1 MKRTLIRTSLA
12 LLLVPAAMMST
23 TLAQRPANAP
33 ATAPAGKAPDSVFI
47 EDLTWAEVRD
57 LVKAGTTTVI
67 VGTAGTEQKGPHMVD
82 GEHKFVMEWSADK
95 IARAIGKTLVAP
107 VVTYV
112 PEGSWENIG
121 GHMAKPGTITLPD
134 DRFVELLVSAG
145 RSLKAGGFKTILL
158 IGESGGNRNGMRMAA
173 DKLNELWKG
182 GDTKAWWIDDYYTKG
197 HADQNKWV
205 TEKVGIPANEI
216 GGHANILD
224 TSELLF
230 VNPKHIRRNRLSG
243 NDYENNGVSGNN
255 QSKSTPEIGKAL
267 LQIKVDNAVAQI
279 KELMSGASTRQA
291 SVVPGEAE
299 GGRGGG
305 RGGRGAAPAE
315 RPKLEPTMD
324 TAPASKTATA
334 APDTVFIDEL
344 TWEETRDALKA
355 GKTTVIVP
363 TGGTEKNGYHMV
375 MGKHNF
381 VVTYAAN
388 LMARRL
394 KNTLVAPTVQYVPE
408 GDPDRQNPGAISL
421 PSPAYDMLLDA
432 AARSLKVH
440 GFKEILFIG
449 DSGGN
454 QAGIKNVAD
463 KLNAEWKDA
472 GVKVFGLTDY
482 YEQSRLHYRAWLQ
495 AQFGYD
501 EETSGSHAGITDTS
515 QMLFV
520 HPAGI
525 RKDQMKPWG
534 GPQDSGVSGDPA
546 KATAEIGKMGI
557 EFKVNAG
564 LNQYKLLKN
573 PPPQR
578 GGRSGAQE

>member
-1 MKRTLIRTSLA
+1 M
-12 LLLVPAAMMST
+12 
-23 TLAQRPANAP
+23 
-33 ATAPAGKAPDSVFI
+33 
-47 EDLTWAEVRD
+47 
-57 LVKAGTTTVI
+57 
-67 VGTAGTEQKGPHMVD
+67 
-82 GEHKFVMEWSADK
+82 
-95 IARAIGKTLVAP
+95 GKTLVAP

-121 GHMAKPGTITLPD
+121 GHMAKPGTITLPEE
-134 DRFVELLVSAG
+134 RFVDLLVNAG
-145 RSLKAGGFKTILL
+145 KSLKAGGFKKIWF
-158 IGESGGNRNGMRMAA
+158 IGESGGNRTGMRSAA
-173 DKLNELWKG
+173 EKLNALWNG
-182 GDTKAWWIDDYYTKG
+182 AATAYWVDDYYTRA
-197 HADQNKWV
+197 HADQNTWAAKFL
-205 TEKVGIPANEI
+205 KVGDNEV
-216 GGHANILD
+216 GNHANILD

-230 VNPKHIRRNRLSG
+230 VNPKHIRRDRLTG
-243 NDYENNGVSGNN
+243 NDYPNNGVSGNN

-267 LQIKVDNAVAQI
+267 LQIKVDNAIAQI
-279 KELMSGASTRQA
+279 KELMAGTSTRQA
-291 SVVPGEAE
+291 SVAPAQAE
-299 GGRGGG
+299 GGGGRGGG
-305 RGGRGAAPAE
+305 RGRGAAPAE
-315 RPKLEPTMD
+315 RPRLEPTME
-324 TAPASKTATA
+324 TAPAAKTPTA

-344 TWEETRDALKA
+344 TWEETRDAMKA
-355 GKTTVIVP
+355 GKLTVIVP

-375 MGKHNF
+375 IGKHNF

-388 LMARRL
+388 LMARRI

-454 QAGIKNVAD
+454 QAGIKNVAE

-472 GVKVFGLTDY
+472 GVKVYGLTDY

-520 HPAGI
+520 HPGGI
-525 RKDQMKPWG
+525 RKDQIKPWG
-534 GPQDSGVSGDPA
+534 GPQDSGVSGDPS

-564 LNQYKLLKN
+564 INQYKTLKN
-573 PPPQR
+573 PPQR
-578 GGRSGAQE
+578 GGRSSGQ

>member
-1 MKRTLIRTSLA
+1 MRRVLIRTAPAALLASLA
-12 LLLVPAAMMST
+12 MT
-23 TLAQRPANAP
+23 TLFAQRPANAP

-67 VGTAGTEQKGPHMVD
+67 IGTAGTEQKGPHMVD
-82 GEHKFVMEWSADK
+82 GEHKFVMEWSGDK
-95 IARAIGKTLVAP
+95 IARAIGRTLVAP
-107 VVTYV
+107 IVTYV

-134 DRFVELLVSAG
+134 DRFVELLVNAG

-182 GDTKAWWIDDYYTKG
+182 SDAKAWWIDDYYTKG

-205 TEKVGIPANEI
+205 TEKVGIPADEI

-255 QSKSTPEIGKAL
+255 QSKSTAEIGKAL

-279 KELMSGASTRQA
+279 KELMAGTSTRQA
-291 SVVPGEAE
+291 SVVPGEAAG

-324 TAPASKTATA
+324 TAPASKTPTA

-355 GKTTVIVP
+355 GMTTVIVP

-375 MGKHNF
+375 TGKHNF

-388 LMARRL
+388 QMARRL
-394 KNTLVAPTVQYVPE
+394 KNTLVAPTIQYVPE
-408 GDPDRQNPGAISL
+408 GDPDTSVPGEISL
-421 PSPAYDMLLDA
+421 PSPAYDQLLDA

-440 GFKEILFIG
+440 GFTEILFIG

-463 KLNAEWKDA
+463 KLNEEWKGA
-472 GVKVFGLTDY
+472 GAKVFGLTDY
-482 YEQSRLHYRAWLQ
+482 YEASRLHYRAWLQ
-495 AQFGYD
+495 AAFGYD
-501 EETSGSHAGITDTS
+501 DQTSGSHAGITDTS

-520 HPAGI
+520 RPSGI
-525 RKDQMKPWG
+525 RKDQVKPWG
-534 GPQDSGVSGDPA
+534 GPADSGVSGDPA

-573 PPPQR
+573 PPSR
-578 GGRSGAQE
+578 GGRGRGNQP